1 MWHAYSGLSGGRYRR
16 YLSLREGSETEPE
29 RPGLYT
35 EIIHLRRKMSRTDWR
50 TAGGKRRNGDPE

>member
-29 RPGLYT
+29 WPALYT

-50 TAGGKRRNGDPE
+50 TAEEENET